1 MATIEIGFYCLANT
15 TSYCENCLKYCLKYC
30 LKLKRVYFRKDFKLK
45 KRKRNMKN
53 KE

>member
-1 MATIEIGFYCLANT
+1 MATIEIGFYCLVNIT
-15 TSYCENCLKYCLKYC
+15 YYCENWLKYCLKM
-30 LKLKRVYFRKDFKLK
+30 KRVDIRKDIKLK